1 VIVNVHVKRA
11 TIPRLRGATA
21 GRGWYDT
28 TSLNRPATECLPVPI
43 MLAYV
48 WPFLIYW
55 LILFVAC
62 SVVTEYG
69 QTYLYD
75 ETTPRVGLKLLL
87 GTMIL
92 AALMTRTRT
101 SYDTMLT
108 SELGWTVIQAIV
120 WFGVFTLI
128 LHFQPWHGGIIG
140 IVTMLLVAGI
150 ATLGVDSLTGS
161 NRQGA
166 LPTNVR
172 PSRPLRRSVGVPPQV
187 PADAA
192 EKPAPAAK

>member
-1 VIVNVHVKRA
+1 MI
-11 TIPRLRGATA
+11 
-21 GRGWYDT
+21 
-28 TSLNRPATECLPVPI
+28 
-43 MLAYV
+43 AYA
-48 WPFLIYW
+48 WPFLVYW

-75 ETTPRVGLKLLL
+75 ETTPRAGLKLLF

-92 AALMTRTRT
+92 AALLTRTRT
-101 SYDTMLT
+101 SYETMLT

-128 LHFQPWHGGIIG
+128 LQFQPWHGGVIG
-140 IVTMLLVAGI
+140 IATMLLVAGI
-150 ATLGVDSLTGS
+150 ATLGVESLTGS

-166 LPTNVR
+166 LPTNVQ
-172 PSRPLRRSVGVPPQV
+172 PSRPLRRAVGAPRQIPDQ
-187 PADAA
+187 AA
-192 EKPAPAAK
+192 EQQSTPAAR

>member
-1 VIVNVHVKRA
+1 
-11 TIPRLRGATA
+11 
-21 GRGWYDT
+21 
-28 TSLNRPATECLPVPI
+28 

-140 IVTMLLVAGI
+140 ILTMLLVAGI

-172 PSRPLRRSVGVPPQV
+172 PSRPLRRPVGVPPQV
-187 PADAA
+187 PAGAA